1 MADNLASFKVFCQGG
16 LNTSRDVLSQGETQ
30 PGSAVKLTNYEP
42 SVTGGYRKI
51 NGFSNDYGTVT
62 GQANTSVLGVCVA
75 NGINDGILACRTPSS
90 GSNYLHKYVNSS
102 TSWGEITCDVI
113 ADDRDGVC
121 ASQTPS
127 GSGNL
132 TINGALAS
140 SGSVNFTT
148 AASEQP
154 RKVTFF
160 GTGNESGKNFT
171 ITGTDSAGAAQTEV
185 VAGPNNSTVSSTK
198 FFNTIT
204 QIAVSAGTAA
214 AIEVGSGTGLFRTSN
229 PTMSGVSK
237 VRFTK
242 YNFGSAKIM
251 LTDGINPA
259 ATYDGTT
266 YKQITD
272 SNAPTDPKFSAVFQN
287 HMFLA
292 GDPAQDT
299 NIFFS
304 APYDELDYSA
314 VNGSGVINV
323 GFPIVAIKTFRDALF
338 IFGSNNIRKLVGNN
352 ISNFVLESVTDNL
365 GCLATDS
372 VIEIGGDLLFL
383 SQDGLRPVSG
393 TDKIGDVNLETV
405 SKDIQS
411 VFTDVV
417 FDIDLDGLN
426 AVVLRGKTQFRYFFA
441 AADTQGVI
449 GGFRQTPNG
458 LQFEYGQ
465 LLGIRA
471 TCADSGYIGQNEF
484 VIHGDNEGKVHR
496 QEKGNS
502 FAGED
507 IFSAFQTPYLYM
519 QDPEQRKIFYT
530 IATYLRS
537 EGDNE
542 ILMSAVYDY
551 EDVNVLN
558 PNDFTLSNTNA
569 AAYYNEAAYAADDA
583 TSGAIYDG
591 SPAPI
596 RRTNVSGSGKSIS
609 VRYVTNDTKPSH
621 SIQGLVITFGVGDRL

>member
-16 LNTSRDVLSQGETQ
+16 LNTSRDVLSQGENQ
-30 PGSAVKLTNYEP
+30 PGSATALINYEP
-42 SVTGGYRKI
+42 AVTGGYRKI
-51 NGFSNDYGTVT
+51 SGFANNYGTVT
-62 GQANTSVLGVCVA
+62 GTGSVLGVCVA

-90 GSNYLHKYVNSS
+90 GSNYLHKYINSS

-113 ADDRDGVC
+113 ANDRDGVC

-154 RKVTFF
+154 RQVTFF
-160 GTGNESGKNFT
+160 GTGDESGKTFT
-171 ITGTDSAGAAQTEV
+171 ITGTDFLGAAQTEEV
-185 VAGPNNSTVSSTK
+185 TGPNNTTVSSTK
-198 FFNTIT
+198 YFNTIT

-229 PTMSGVSK
+229 PTMSGVTK

-242 YNFGSAKIM
+242 YNFGSPKVI

-259 ATYDGTT
+259 AIYDGTT
-266 YKQITD
+266 YRQILD
-272 SNAPTDPKFSAVFQN
+272 SIAPTDPKFSAIFKN
-287 HMFLA
+287 HLFLA
-292 GDPAQDT
+292 GDPAEDT
-299 NIFFS
+299 NLYFS
-304 APYDELDYSA
+304 APLAETDFSA
-314 VNGSGVINV
+314 ANGSGVINV
-323 GFPIVAIKTFRDALF
+323 GFPIVAIKPFRDALY

-352 ISNFVLESVTDNL
+352 IANFVLETVTDDL

-411 VFTDVV
+411 IFTDIV
-417 FDIDLDGLN
+417 FDIDLDTLN
-426 AVVLRGKTQFRYFFA
+426 AVVIRQKTQFRYFFG
-441 AADTQGVI
+441 AADSQGVI

-458 LQFEYGQ
+458 LQFEYSQ
-465 LLGIRA
+465 MLGITA

-484 VIHGDNEGKVHR
+484 VLHGDSSGKVHR
-496 QEKGNS
+496 QEQGNS
-502 FAGED
+502 FSGTE
-507 IFSAFQTPYLYM
+507 IFSLFQTPFFHM
-519 QDPEQRKIFYT
+519 QDPEQRKVFYSV
-530 IATYLRS
+530 ATYMRS

-542 ILMSAVYDY
+542 LVMSAVYDY
-551 EDVNVLN
+551 DDVDVLSPSN
-558 PNDFTLSNTNA
+558 FTLTTTGA
-569 AAYYNEAAYAADDA
+569 AAYYNEATYNA
-583 TSGAIYDG
+583 TAIFDG
-591 SPAPI
+591 NPSPVQ
-596 RRTNVSGSGKSIS
+596 RTNIAGSGKSAS
-609 VRYVTNDTKPSH
+609 FRFVTNDTNASH